1 MVSFS
6 LMPFH
11 TEAAEVRVTSQF
23 PVTIHTTELLVASD
37 NTYLQQALF
46 AQLKHPRHHPERIDI
61 FF

>member
-1 MVSFS
+1 
-6 LMPFH
+6 MPFH